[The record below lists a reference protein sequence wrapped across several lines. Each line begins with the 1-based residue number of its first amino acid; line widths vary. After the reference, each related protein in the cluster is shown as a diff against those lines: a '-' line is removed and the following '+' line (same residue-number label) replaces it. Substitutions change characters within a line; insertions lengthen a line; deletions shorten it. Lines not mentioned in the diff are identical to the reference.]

1 MFIPFWMIV
10 SDSVGMGEAAIH
22 TRFAKKRRAFREP
35 APTGVRAEI
44 LRTSWAA
51 LESNND
57 VSEVT
62 RQKFYVKHIYTHA
75 DYDVANVWY
84 ARNKGVKR

>member
-1 MFIPFWMIV
+1 MFIPFGMIV
-10 SDSVGMGEAAIH
+10 NDSVGTAEAAIH
-22 TRFAKKRRAFREP
+22 TRSAKNRSAFREP
-35 APTGVRAEI
+35 ASTGVRAEI
-44 LRTSWAA
+44 LGTSSAA
-51 LESNND
+51 LESIND

>member
-35 APTGVRAEI
+35 APTGVRAGI
-44 LRTSWAA
+44 LRTSLAA

>member
-22 TRFAKKRRAFREP
+22 KKKKKKRRAFREP
-35 APTGVRAEI
+35 APTGVRAGI